1 MYSRVVTAQVL
12 PDKLDEAIRVWRDSV
27 VPANSQQKGWVS
39 ARMLVDRKT
48 NRAMVVA
55 IWETE
60 ADIQASGGEY
70 LKGQFAK
77 FAGLLATPPIEE
89 TFEVVA
95 EG

>member
-1 MYSRVVTAQVL
+1 MYSRVVTANIL

-27 VPANSQQKGWVS
+27 APANSQQKGWVS

-48 NRAMVVA
+48 NKAVVVA

-60 ADIQASGGEY
+60 ADLKASGGAY
-70 LKGQFAK
+70 LQGQLDK
-77 FAGLLATPPIEE
+77 FTDLLATPPVEE
-89 TFEVVA
+89 LFEVAA